1 MNTILTYIKQNKI
14 KLSVAAFLT
23 SYAIYNIT
31 KHSNKIRSFITFITT
46 IKENYKQQSLLNNEI
61 LYINT
66 TQNTSKLHSYIIN
79 SLNTYLKINETKLLL
94 QKQTSTTSATDK
106 ISNWEIL
113 KEKVF
118 TAFYAST
125 YLLKFYHL
133 IEITHIALLQNYCKR
148 ETITQATADK
158 ILNELWQISNKI
170 LERLLTNIKNKIQS
184 QIEKVKINHQ
194 FNQDKCKELLIG
206 IHNSLFN
213 CSSDNKNDS
222 NEISFNI
229 FEPFYDEV
237 NNLIENDYQKQLYI
251 DNDIKG
257 INNDNYTC
265 IMIYNWYYNIISSE
279 LFGNV
284 LYEIFNC
291 DIQWKVELLLQKVN
305 TTNNTTTNNQK
316 KITLPKIITALDE
329 IIYKNTSI
337 INNDNSS
344 STPTNISEF
353 NNNSNSNIIQLQ
365 NKINLITKEY
375 FLTLKSFP
383 F

>member
-14 KLSVAAFLT
+14 KLSVTAFLT

-31 KHSNKIRSFITFITT
+31 KHSDKIRSFISFFTT

-94 QKQTSTTSATDK
+94 QKQTSTTSVTDK

-133 IEITHIALLQNYCKR
+133 IEITHIALLQNYCKK
-148 ETITQATADK
+148 ETISQETADK

-170 LERLLTNIKNKIQS
+170 LEKLLTNIKNKIQS

-206 IHNSLFN
+206 IHNNLFN
-213 CSSDNKNDS
+213 DANKND
-222 NEISFNI
+222 NEISFHI

-257 INNDNYTC
+257 INNNNYTC

-305 TTNNTTTNNQK
+305 TTTTNNQK
-316 KITLPKIITALDE
+316 KITLPKVITTLDE
-329 IIYKNTSI
+329 IIYKNVSI

-344 STPTNISEF
+344 STTTTISEF
-353 NNNSNSNIIQLQ
+353 NNNNNNSNSNRIQLQ

-375 FLTLKSFP
+375 FLTLKSFS